1 MVEILGVGNV
11 RGFFGRAS
19 WHTYMFTSWNCND
32 SLASYSDMVNSRIF
46 FWRKKM
52 TDEISNLRKELYAL
66 KSSVAFEDGSNFAQ
80 FRDMVVK
87 LNAINEKLDK
97 KLDEVF
103 DRFGI
108 QKPPKN

>member
-1 MVEILGVGNV
+1 
-11 RGFFGRAS
+11 
-19 WHTYMFTSWNCND
+19 
-32 SLASYSDMVNSRIF
+32 
-46 FWRKKM
+46 M

-97 KLDEVF
+97 KLDEIKTKINILNL
-103 DRFGI
+103 RLAHIEGAYFG
-108 QKPPKN
+108 KELPKHVAIGED